1 MTEASERVE
10 RFTNEIG
17 DMKVRVG
24 RSRMERWYATGGLVL
39 MVAGVVLGVIC
50 YAASLN
56 IASTPGS
63 NVDMLQASSYET
75 LALVGVGVSIIGGFV
90 FLRYSLGRFLRM
102 WLLRRSYEDQS
113 ATASESSSES
123 GEPA

>member
-10 RFTNEIG
+10 RFSNEIT
-17 DMKVRVG
+17 DMKVRAG

-39 MVAGVVLGVIC
+39 MVAGVVLGVVC

-56 IASTPGS
+56 VASTPGT

-75 LALVGVGVSIIGGFV
+75 LALVGVGVSIVGGFV
-90 FLRYSLGRFLRM
+90 YLRYSLGRFLRM
-102 WLLRRSYEDQS
+102 WLLRRSYEDQTAA
-113 ATASESSSES
+113 ATPSSNES

>member
-1 MTEASERVE
+1 MNEASERVE

-17 DMKVRVG
+17 DMKLRAG
-24 RSRMERWYATGGLVL
+24 RSRAERWYATAGLVL
-39 MVAGVVLGVIC
+39 MAGGVVLGIIC

-63 NVDMLQASSYET
+63 NVDVLQANSYET
-75 LALVGVGVSIIGGFV
+75 LAIVGVGVSVIGGFV

-102 WLLRRSYEDQS
+102 WLLRRSYEDQ
-113 ATASESSSES
+113 AASRDLPNPA
-123 GEPA
+123 EPA